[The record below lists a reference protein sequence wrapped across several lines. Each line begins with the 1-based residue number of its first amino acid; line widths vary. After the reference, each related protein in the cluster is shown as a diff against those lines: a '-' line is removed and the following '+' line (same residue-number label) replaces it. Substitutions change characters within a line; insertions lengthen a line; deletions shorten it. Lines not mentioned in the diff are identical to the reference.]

1 MLCIYELIYICMY
14 VCIYYVD
21 NLHMACEHDDLSV
34 VDYLLTNTCIDPN
47 TKNDRQ
53 QSPLSLAKSKEVM
66 KLLIQHGAD
75 AEDVY
80 THHRK
85 ILGNVFSKDPLKSP
99 MKMFVIGHGGE
110 GKSTLIEAMEHE
122 PTVWSPLVNIFN
134 RPKEVDGVDQ
144 RTAGIVPR
152 VFKSRFYG
160 EVLFYDFAGQEAYYS
175 SHAAVIKTSV
185 DTCPPVFLL
194 VIGIH
199 RDYTAITH
207 SISYWLGII
216 TNQCGNM
223 EGKAPLIVVGSHA
236 DLVKESAEADRK
248 KQIISQAVQ
257 KYASFD
263 LVTVIQMD
271 CRFPNSDGMK
281 LLRRSVG
288 TTCNSLRSKLSVSL
302 NSHMFLI
309 YLIEKHSSE
318 LALTLENFQTELET
332 AIQQQS
338 KKHKEILPFIPT
350 KIPRLVE
357 ICVQLSDK
365 GHILFLLNETSPEK
379 SFIIID
385 KAALL
390 AEINGTMFAPRHF
403 KEHCQL
409 ATSTGVV
416 PQTKLVEQFKKYDIK
431 MLTTFLS
438 YLELAVPISDEEILE
453 LIKEHLSSTGQAA
466 NYKDRFVF
474 CPALISLTV
483 PSDVF
488 KHLPKLDYH
497 FGWILSCTA
506 IDHFFNSRFL
516 HVLILRLALTFG
528 LAPKLAVE
536 LPSLQRGCSVWTTG
550 VCWCTHHG
558 AKLLVEVIDKKQ
570 VVVLVQA
577 HEFSAAT
584 LELQLSVTQRVK
596 DAVSEFCPKIVTEEF
611 LVSCTDVTYPLT
623 TTTHYSLD
631 SVAHSI
637 VHQHPFVV
645 STTNTIALPVKVS
658 DLLPVEVYA
667 NLGENILQALFNEND
682 PVHVKIVSDQFLK
695 ALSSVWS
702 KNPKLVNIVYSAITH
717 RADIIDQTSQN
728 NLDVVLKS
736 WRDGSDGTYRS
747 LRQILDRI
755 SVFTGNSP
763 LVSCQMYYE
772 VYCILL
778 L

>member
-1 MLCIYELIYICMY
+1 
-14 VCIYYVD
+14 
-21 NLHMACEHDDLSV
+21 MACDHNDLSV
-34 VDYLLTNTCIDPN
+34 VDYLLNNTRLDPN

-66 KLLIQHGAD
+66 TLLIQHGAD

-99 MKMFVIGHGGE
+99 VKMFVVGHGGE

-122 PTVWSPLVNIFN
+122 PTVFTPLVNVFI
-134 RPKEVDGVDQ
+134 RPREVDGVDQ

-185 DTCPPVFLL
+185 DTCPPVFIL

-199 RDYTAITH
+199 RDNTAITH

-223 EGKAPLIVVGSHA
+223 EGKAPLIIVGSHA

-263 LVTVIQMD
+263 LVTVIPMD
-271 CRFPNSDGMK
+271 CRFSNSDDMK

-288 TTCNSLRSKLSVSL
+288 TTCNSLQSNISVSL
-302 NSHMFLI
+302 NSHMFLV
-309 YLIEKHSSE
+309 YLIEKQSSE
-318 LALTLENFQTELET
+318 LALTLEKVQTELET

-338 KKHKEILPFIPT
+338 KKHKEVLPFIPT
-350 KIPRLVE
+350 TIPRLVE

-385 KAALL
+385 KTALL
-390 AEINGTMFAPRHF
+390 AEINGTMFAPMDF

-416 PQTKLVEQFKKYDIK
+416 PQTNLARHFKKYNIE

-438 YLELAVPISDEEILE
+438 YLELAVPISDEEVLK
-453 LIKEHLSSTGQAA
+453 LIKEQLSSTGQSA
-466 NYKDRFVF
+466 NYEERFVF

-497 FGWILSCTA
+497 FGWILSCTD
-506 IDHFFNSRFL
+506 IDHFFNPRFL

-528 LAPKLAVE
+528 LTPKLAVD
-536 LPSLQRGCSVWTTG
+536 LPSLQRGCSVWKTG

-558 AKLLVEVIDKKQ
+558 AKVLVEVVDKKQ

-577 HEFSAAT
+577 HDFST
-584 LELQLSVTQRVK
+584 TVLKLQLSVMQRVK
-596 DAVSEFCPKIVTEEF
+596 DAVSEFCPEIVTEEL
-611 LVSCTDVTYPLT
+611 LVSPLDVTYPLT

-637 VHQHPFVV
+637 AHKHPCVV
-645 STTNTIALPVKVS
+645 STTNTVALPVKVS

-667 NLGENILQALFNEND
+667 NLGVNILQALFNEND
-682 PVHVKIVSDQFLK
+682 PTHDKIVSDQFLS
-695 ALSSVWS
+695 ALSSIWS
-702 KNPKLVNIVYSAITH
+702 KNPKLVDIVYSAITQ
-717 RADIIDQTSQN
+717 RTDIIDQTNGIS
-728 NLDVVLKS
+728 LDLVLKS
-736 WRDGSDGTYRS
+736 WRDSSDGTYRS
-747 LRQILDRI
+747 LRHMLDKI
-755 SVFTGNSP
+755 SIFAGNSP
-763 LVSCQMYYE
+763 LVSLNQQLYLSPTT
-772 VYCILL
+772 VFFNSNQT
-778 L
+778 

>member
-1 MLCIYELIYICMY
+1 MYKIIYA
-14 VCIYYVD
+14 D
-21 NLHMACEHDDLSV
+21 NLLHVACEHDGLLV
-34 VDYLLTNTCIDPN
+34 VDYLLTNTRINPN

-99 MKMFVIGHGGE
+99 VKMFVVGHGGE

-122 PTVWSPLVNIFN
+122 PTVFTPLVNAFV
-134 RPKEVDGVDQ
+134 RPREVDGVDQ

-160 EVLFYDFAGQEAYYS
+160 EVLFYDFARQEAYYS

-185 DTCPPVFLL
+185 DTCPPIFIL

-199 RDYTAITH
+199 RDDTAITH
-207 SISYWLGII
+207 FISYWLGII
-216 TNQCGNM
+216 TNQCDNM
-223 EGKAPLIVVGSHA
+223 EGKAPLMVVGSHA
-236 DLVKESAEADRK
+236 DLLKGSAEADRK

-263 LVTVIQMD
+263 LVTVITMD
-271 CRFPNSDGMK
+271 CRYSNSDGMK

-288 TTCNSLRSKLSVSL
+288 TTCSSLRSKLSVSL

-318 LALTLENFQTELET
+318 LALTLEKVQTELET

-338 KKHKEILPFIPT
+338 KKHKEVLPFIPT
-350 KIPRLVE
+350 TIPRLVE

-365 GHILFLLNETSPEK
+365 GHCLFLLNETSPEK

-416 PQTKLVEQFKKYDIK
+416 PQTKLVEHFKKFDIK

-438 YLELAVPISDEEILE
+438 YLELAVPINDEEVLE
-453 LIKEHLSSTGQAA
+453 LIKEQFTSTGQAA
-466 NYKDRFVF
+466 NYEERFVF

-488 KHLPKLDYH
+488 EHLPKLDHH
-497 FGWILSCTA
+497 FGWILSCTH
-506 IDHFFNSRFL
+506 IDHFFNPRFL

-528 LAPKLAVE
+528 LTPKLAVD

-558 AKLLVEVIDKKQ
+558 AKVLVAVVDKKQ

-577 HEFSAAT
+577 QDVFAAI
-584 LELQLSVTQRVK
+584 LELQLSVMQRVK
-596 DAVSEFCPKIVTEEF
+596 DAVSEFCPKIVTKEF
-611 LVSCTDVTYPLT
+611 VVGRTDVTYPLT
-623 TTTHYSLD
+623 TSTHYSLE

-637 VHQHPFVV
+637 AHQHPCVV
-645 STTNTIALPVKVS
+645 STTNTVALPVKVS

-682 PVHVKIVSDQFLK
+682 PVHDKIVSDQFLS

-702 KNPKLVNIVYSAITH
+702 KNHKLVDIVYSAIDKKT
-717 RADIIDQTSQN
+717 DITQRTDFVDQTSQN
-728 NLDVVLKS
+728 NLDLVLKS

-747 LRQILDRI
+747 LTQILDRI
-755 SVFTGNSP
+755 SIFKGNSP
-763 LVSCQMYYE
+763 LVS
-772 VYCILL
+772 
-778 L
+778 